1 MSVSETREERFI
13 SDGFSNWRNA
23 LARFE
28 VHDKSNMHLE
38 AVVKVTAMKQG
49 VNVHTQH
56 NLLAKKISIKA
67 RTALCKIVSSL
78 QMLCKQGLAV
88 RGKTDATS
96 TFNKLLAPQSKN
108 VLDLNE
114 WLESPTKY
122 KWISDDIQNE
132 VTALTA
138 FEVMRIIADKT
149 NTFLF

>member
-56 NLLAKKISIKA
+56 NLLKKRLKN
-67 RTALCKIVSSL
+67 LVKIL
-78 QMLCKQGLAV
+78 HHLKIQMEKSEKIRLKRQ
-88 RGKTDATS
+88 
-96 TFNKLLAPQSKN
+96 NNEIWLLILYINLTKNILLFKN
-108 VLDLNE
+108 VNRDKNGRLQ
-114 WLESPTKY
+114 K
-122 KWISDDIQNE
+122 
-132 VTALTA
+132 
-138 FEVMRIIADKT
+138 IIGVYH
-149 NTFLF
+149 